1 MNLLAH
7 PPERTAFVTSAG
19 QVTYGELVGQVG
31 GVLAAWEAAGIAA
44 GERVGLLLANG
55 APMVVCFHA
64 ALQAGVT
71 PLLLN
76 TRLTAAELSQQM
88 QAAAC
93 RWLMVDETTQP
104 LAAQISAPHT
114 SLDVRT
120 FQAASAIVPRAPA
133 PEAPAAV
140 MFTSGTS
147 GTPKAALLTVGA
159 FYASAQASA
168 ARIGVHPDD
177 NWLCVLPLYH
187 VGGLSI
193 VYRSTLYGTS
203 FTLLPRFDV
212 SEVAALLARGAVTL
226 ASLVPTMLYRLLDA
240 LPAAPP
246 RLRLVLLGGA
256 AASAELLER
265 AHALGWPVATT
276 YGLTE
281 AASQVATALP
291 ELARRKPGTVGPPLD
306 GTQVRV
312 VDADGRPLPPDV
324 EGEILVRGPTLMQ
337 GYLDDPQATAQALRG
352 GWLHTGDIGCLD
364 ADGHLFVR
372 MRRSDLIVSGG
383 ENVYPAEV
391 EAALRAHPSVAEAV
405 VVGLPDAEW
414 GQVVGAVVTL
424 WPGAALSEAE
434 LLAHLQGRLARY
446 KQPRRLQIVAA
457 LPLTASG
464 KPDRR
469 AVRALLTT

>member
-7 PPERTAFVTSAG
+7 PPERTAFVTPAG

-31 GVLAAWEAAGIAA
+31 GVLAAWEAAGVAA

-55 APMVVCFHA
+55 APLVACFHA

-71 PLLLN
+71 PLLFN

-93 RWLMVDETTQP
+93 RWLVVDETTQP
-104 LAAQISAPHT
+104 LAVQISAPHVP
-114 SLDVRT
+114 LDVRT
-120 FQAASAIVPRAPA
+120 FSAAGGLALRALA

-159 FYASAQASA
+159 FHASAQASA

-193 VYRSTLYGTS
+193 VYRSALYGTS

-212 SEVAALLARGAVTL
+212 SEVAALLASGAVTL

-240 LPAAPP
+240 LPTAPP

-265 AHALGWPVATT
+265 AHVLGWPVATT

-312 VDADGRPLPPDV
+312 VDADGRPLPPDA

-337 GYLDDPQATAQALRG
+337 GYLNDPQATAQALRG
-352 GWLHTGDIGCLD
+352 GWLHTGDIGCVD
-364 ADGHLFVR
+364 SDGHLFVR
-372 MRRSDLIVSGG
+372 LRRSDLIVSGG

-391 EAALRAHPSVAEAV
+391 EAALRSHPLVAEAV

-414 GQVVGAVVTL
+414 GQVVGAAVTL
-424 WPGAALSEAE
+424 RPSAALSEAE

-446 KQPRRLQIVAA
+446 KQPRRLRIVAA